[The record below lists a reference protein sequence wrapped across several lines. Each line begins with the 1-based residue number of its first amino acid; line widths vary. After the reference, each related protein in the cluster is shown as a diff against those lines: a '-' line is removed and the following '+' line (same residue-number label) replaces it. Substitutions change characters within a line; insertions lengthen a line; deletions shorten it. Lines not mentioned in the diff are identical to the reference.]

1 MSCSEFPAVASDPAL
16 SVNGSAPQRYYRR
29 KGAAEYLLKK
39 YGFGAS
45 ATLAKLAVTGG
56 GPEYRK
62 AGRMPLYAEDSL
74 DAWAL
79 SKIGAPRRSTS
90 TV

>member
-1 MSCSEFPAVASDPAL
+1 VGGTARRF
-16 SVNGSAPQRYYRR
+16 RRR
-29 KGAAEYLLKK
+29 KAAAQYLLEK
-39 YGFGAS
+39 YGFGAA

-56 GPEYRK
+56 GPEYYK
-62 AGRMPLYAEDSL
+62 AGRTPLYAEDSL